1 MLLFEH
7 IDYRWPKSTQETIS
21 QLCLRLEAGEWV
33 ALVGDNGAGKSTLL
47 RLAAGLLRPTQG
59 EIHFNHQKLAALNA
73 IQRASQIGVLFQEVE
88 KQVFHSRVKD
98 EVAFGL
104 KRQTLSQSEIEKRTL
119 EALEC
124 CHLQD
129 VANSHPLDLDAGQRR
144 MVAVASL
151 SAISP
156 KVLLLDEPTRDF
168 DARWLACFERWLALQ
183 RTMGTTLLAISHDLD
198 FVARHFKRVIHLSA
212 GKIIADGP
220 PETVLN
226 HPDLQPES
234 VLPTPTLYSL
244 SHALDIALESD
255 PKRWADKFIRISR
268 EPI

>member
-1 MLLFEH
+1 MYQVNFLPWRQQRITRNKRRCFALFILQSCLVAIVVIYNSSQQQFEQ
-7 IDYRWPKSTQETIS
+7 TQWQITKM
-21 QLCLRLEAGEWV
+21 QLEQHV
-33 ALVGDNGAGKSTLL
+33 A
-47 RLAAGLLRPTQG
+47 
-59 EIHFNHQKLAALNA
+59 QK
-73 IQRASQIGVLFQEVE
+73 QQQIKVINE

-104 KRQTLSQSEIEKRTL
+104 KRQKLSQSEIEKRTL